1 MLQDFRLVLPEE
13 VLSTGALL
21 LMLVAAWAG
30 DRAAKL
36 LTWLA
41 IALLAAAAL
50 LLPGLGLGYAGGS
63 AFFGLFAAASF
74 AAFAK
79 IVIYAAAAFSM
90 VAAMAWFGRD
100 RDYRAEY

>member
-30 DRAAKL
+30 DRSAKA

-41 IALLAAAAL
+41 ILLLAVAAV
-50 LLPGLGLGYAGGS
+50 LLPGLGLGFGNEAGS
-63 AFFGLFAAASF
+63 AFFGLFAADSF
-74 AAFAK
+74 AAYAK
-79 IVIYAAAAFSM
+79 IVIYAAAAVSM
-90 VAAMAWFGRD
+90 VAAMGWF
-100 RDYRAEY
+100 